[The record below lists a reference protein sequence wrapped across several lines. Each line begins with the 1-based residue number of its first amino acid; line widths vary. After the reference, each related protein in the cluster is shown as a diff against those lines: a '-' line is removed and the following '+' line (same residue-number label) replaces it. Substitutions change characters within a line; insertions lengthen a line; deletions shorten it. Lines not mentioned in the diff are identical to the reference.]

1 MRADTVKWQQSAVAV
16 EEVEIDICLELL
28 QSCDL
33 EVAAKNLVESGKQAT
48 RVKWRLPHFQGCD
61 HDKQG

>member
-16 EEVEIDICLELL
+16 VEVEIDICLDLM

-33 EVAAKNLVESGKQAT
+33 EVAAKNLVEFGKQAA
-48 RVKWRLPHFQGCD
+48 RVKWRLPRLQGCD
-61 HDKQG
+61 HDRQG